1 MHPLSILLSL
11 ALGGL
16 FHDLGSLSLCL
27 WDGDLG
33 DRFAGLKQ
41 GGRMHPFSILH
52 SLALGG
58 LFHDLGSL
66 SLCLWNT

>member
-1 MHPLSILLSL
+1 MPPLIILLYL

-16 FHDLGSLSLCL
+16 FHDLGRLTLCL

-41 GGRMHPFSILH
+41 GGRMHPLSILH

-58 LFHDLGSL
+58 IISRLREP
-66 SLCLWNT
+66 

>member
-1 MHPLSILLSL
+1 MPPLSILLSL

-16 FHDLGSLSLCL
+16 FHDLGSLTLCL

-41 GGRMHPFSILH
+41 GGRMHPLSILH

-58 LFHDLGSL
+58 IISRLREP
-66 SLCLWNT
+66 